1 MLIDY
6 EINNSTYAL
15 ISLDGKCTK
24 VIEDDREFVIEK
36 DTMAI
41 LDDSCRF
48 YGSSYLGRLAGS
60 NSILK
65 NVYKTPIIIEESHS
79 IIFFPISSPRYH
91 HTTWIALKPITEYKK
106 CGKYTEIIFQNN
118 KKLLVEISYSS
129 FENQILR
136 ATYLEMISKKRKN
149 ME

>member
-1 MLIDY
+1 MITGY
-6 EINNSTYAL
+6 EININTYAL
-15 ISLDGKCTK
+15 ISLNGKSTK
-24 VIEDDREFVIEK
+24 IIEDDSEFVIEK
-36 DTMAI
+36 DTMEI
-41 LDDSCRF
+41 LDNSCRF
-48 YGSSYLGRLAGS
+48 YGSSYYGRLAGS

-91 HTTWIALKPITEYKK
+91 HTTWIALKPINEYKK
-106 CGKYTEIIFQNN
+106 CGKYTEIIFKNN
-118 KKLLVEISYSS
+118 KKLLIEISYQS

-149 ME
+149 MD

>member
-1 MLIDY
+1 MLLDY
-6 EINNSTYAL
+6 EINMSTYAI
-15 ISLDGKCTK
+15 ISLENKCTK
-24 VIEDDREFVIEK
+24 VIEEENEFIVEK
-36 DTMAI
+36 DTMSI
-41 LDDSCRF
+41 LDNSCRF
-48 YGSSYLGRLAGS
+48 YGSSYAGRLAGS

-79 IIFFPISSPRYH
+79 IILFPISSPRYH
-91 HTTWIALKPITEYKK
+91 YTTWVALKPIKEYKQS
-106 CGKYTEIIFQNN
+106 GKYTEITFKNN
-118 KKLLVEISYSS
+118 RKLIVEMSYSA